1 VIYGDKVRL
10 RAIEREDLP
19 RFVEWINDPEVRQG
33 LNFYLPMSTVE
44 EERWYEGY
52 LERDPPERPLA
63 IDVRDSDEWVH
74 IGSCGLFSIDSRARK
89 AELGILI
96 GDKTYWDRGYGTD
109 TIRTLLHHAFESLN
123 LNRISLQV
131 FESNPRA
138 IKVYKRVGFTA
149 EGRLREARFSQGR
162 YEDTI
167 IMSILR
173 DEWRTKS
180 EGEE

>member
-1 VIYGDKVRL
+1 MIYANKVRL

-19 RFVEWINDPEVRQG
+19 RFVGWINDP
-33 LNFYLPMSTVE
+33 MCS
-44 EERWYEGY
+44 
-52 LERDPPERPLA
+52 
-63 IDVRDSDEWVH
+63 
-74 IGSCGLFSIDSRARK
+74 
-89 AELGILI
+89 
-96 GDKTYWDRGYGTD
+96 
-109 TIRTLLHHAFESLN
+109 LLHHAFESLN
-123 LNRISLQV
+123 PNRISLQV

-138 IKVYKRVGFTA
+138 IKVDKRVGFTV

-162 YEDTI
+162 YEDAI